1 MGYEPGRA
9 NPGDA
14 GWIEPCPEVRQAL
27 LEEFNRLVRDTPPC
41 SSIWPKA
48 EETSVS
54 AFR

>member
-14 GWIEPCPEVRQAL
+14 GWIEPSPEVRQAL
-27 LEEFNRLVRDTPPC
+27 LEEFNRQVRH
-41 SSIWPKA
+41 SSLFVDLPKA